1 MTPEKFL
8 LEKKKEIP
16 NQYNNV
22 SLQSI
27 SMSDMG
33 ENDLNT
39 SISIE
44 QYLLNKI

>member
-22 SLQSI
+22 SVQSI
-27 SMSDMG
+27 SDME